1 MLGDRIRNLRKNK
14 NITIQEMSDKTG
26 LSIGYISQVERNL
39 VDPSLSS
46 LRKISSTL
54 GVPIY
59 LLMDFDSNNED
70 ELTVKKVMFL

>member
-1 MLGDRIRNLRKNK
+1 
-14 NITIQEMSDKTG
+14 MSDKTG

-39 VDPSLSS
+39 IHFLPFS

-70 ELTVKKVMFL
+70 ELTVKKSDVLIMRKPNST